1 MAISGKLAPDCNY
14 DRYSNFETIFEMPC
28 LFTFKKLPKITHSAQ
43 KRVFKLLFFKAT
55 KKRFG
60 TDFFWSLYALLLS
73 AYPRN
78 SASRALA
85 SSFLTFTFGKVYQ
98 HFDPNTR
105 LWPTFGALPSQAH
118 LSLQGLELLPP
129 ITTAEKYF
137 CIGVNYANRNAEYKD
152 GSEAPK
158 NPSVFMRSRESFV
171 GHGQFIERPPESH
184 QLDYEGEIVVIIGKE
199 GRRIKREDARSHIAG
214 LCVMNE
220 GTLRDW
226 VRHAKFNVTQGKNFE
241 KSGALGPWMVPLS
254 DEIDLTD
261 LQIQTRINGE
271 LRQDD
276 HTSNMM
282 FPIEFQIEYLSKFA
296 RLKPGDIIATGT
308 PNGAVGQ
315 IQPAWKWD
323 IRKNSPLYFLHGQKL
338 WVPTPNMVTHNV
350 QTGTGTGKFTRVA
363 YHLAG
368 IRENGLL
375 AVTNPRFAAANPR
388 FWSPWSQGA
397 CWALP
402 ATTYI
407 PGVNLNQG

>member
-1 MAISGKLAPDCNY
+1 MKFINFLIEGEE
-14 DRYSNFETIFEMPC
+14 RFGGITSNDENAVID
-28 LFTFKKLPKITHSAQ
+28 ITHD
-43 KRVFKLLFFKAT
+43 
-55 KKRFG
+55 FG
-60 TDFFWSLYALLLS
+60 SLHETLKQGRLDDAIT
-73 AYPRN
+73 AV
-78 SASRALA
+78 RA
-85 SSFLTFTFGKVYQ
+85 
-98 HFDPNTR
+98 
-105 LWPTFGALPSQAH
+105 SQAH

-171 GHGQFIERPPESH
+171 GHRQFIERPPESH

-254 DEIDLTD
+254 DDIDLTD

-308 PNGAVGQ
+308 PNGAGARFDPPKYLVPGDV
-315 IQPAWKWD
+315 IEVSCPA
-323 IRKNSPLYFLHGQKL
+323 I
-338 WVPTPNMVTHNV
+338 
-350 QTGTGTGKFTRVA
+350 GTLRNEVKDEIV
-363 YHLAG
+363 
-368 IRENGLL
+368 
-375 AVTNPRFAAANPR
+375 
-388 FWSPWSQGA
+388 
-397 CWALP
+397 
-402 ATTYI
+402 
-407 PGVNLNQG
+407 